1 MRWMNLVIAV
11 VAVSLSPMCE
21 QAPRPPGATTMQM
34 DFTRVGGFYS
44 APFPNE
50 DLRKADGS
58 IDLSLFP
65 SRGKATVVDAA
76 LAQLSAEAR
85 GFSTTAGIFFAGT
98 APLDPASLPTP
109 AMSTRANASVYL
121 VDVDPASP
129 SYGRRMPIEVVF
141 QADGGR
147 FGAPNLLTLIPYQG
161 VPLRE
166 STLYAAVVTVR
177 VHDQWGRALG
187 VSPAMQTL
195 LQRGVPPGLSAPA
208 LEQMRTAIDLLRKVT
223 FTEDLA
229 AIAVFRTGAPLAGM
243 EAIRKALLLETPAPN
258 TPPIP
263 AETFPRYCVYQTTI
277 DMPQYQSGTPPYE
290 TTGGTWVFDAAGLPV
305 RQRYERAGVLLTL
318 PRTKMPPGG
327 FPTVVFSRTG
337 AGSNRALVEHG
348 ARSAKGEIELGS
360 GPALDFARAGFAAI
374 SIDGPLGGLRN
385 PANADEQFLIFNTS
399 NPAAIRDNIRQ
410 SAAELML
417 TARLL
422 ETLTVDASGCGGLEN
437 SSARFDTSK
446 LALFGHSMGATIAPL
461 ALAFEPR
468 FGAAILSGSG
478 GSWINNLLYKQK
490 PMPVRHITEF
500 MLGYTTR
507 FYRVT
512 AGDPGVSL
520 MQWSAEAA
528 DPPLY
533 GARMNTHVLM
543 FQGIVDNYIL
553 PPMANASS
561 LSMQLDLAGDEL
573 DIGSEEL
580 KQFAPYRDVV
590 AFSGRAVVPYPVSG
604 NLQRPDGRFVTGA
617 VVQRLGD
624 GIQDGHEIVFQT
636 AGPKYQ
642 YRCFLATFARGMP
655 QVAQPVDS
663 LEVCP
668 PAQIV
673 HAPDRDEPMPASGAG
688 AP

>member
-11 VAVSLSPMCE
+11 VGVSLSPVCE
-21 QAPRPPGATTMQM
+21 QAPNPSAPSMMLM
-34 DFTRVGGFYS
+34 DYTRISGFYS

-50 DLRKADGS
+50 DLRKSDGH
-58 IDLSLFP
+58 IDLSGFP
-65 SRGKATVVDAA
+65 GRGKATVVDAA
-76 LAQLSAEAR
+76 LAQLSSEAR

-98 APLDPASLPTP
+98 APLDVSTLPAPS
-109 AMSTRANASVYL
+109 ASTKASASVYL
-121 VDVDPASP
+121 VDVDQTSP
-129 SYGRRMPIEVVF
+129 GYGHRMPIEVIF
-141 QADGGR
+141 QVDGGR
-147 FGAPNLLTLIPYQG
+147 FGAPNLLTLLPYQG
-161 VPLRE
+161 VPLGE

-177 VHDQWGRALG
+177 VHDEWGRALA
-187 VSPAMQTL
+187 VSPAMHTL
-195 LQRGVPPGLSAPA
+195 LEGGVPAGLSGPA
-208 LEQMRTAIDLLRKVT
+208 LAEMRTALDVLRKLT
-223 FTEDLA
+223 LTEELA
-229 AIAVFRTGAPLAGM
+229 AVAVFRTGAPLAGM
-243 EAIRKALLLETPAPN
+243 EAIKQALLREKPAPN
-258 TPPIP
+258 TPLAA
-263 AETFPRYCVYQTTI
+263 AETFPEFCVYETTI
-277 DMPQYQSGTPPYE
+277 DMPAYQ
-290 TTGGTWVFDAAGLPV
+290 AGLPPFESTGGSWV
-305 RQRYERAGVLLTL
+305 YDTAGVPIRQRYERAGVLLTL
-318 PRTKMPPGG
+318 PRTPMPAGG

-348 ARSAKGEIELGS
+348 TRSADGQIVPGS
-360 GPALDFARAGFAAI
+360 GPALEFARAGFAAI

-385 PANADEQFLIFNTS
+385 PANADEQFLIFNGT

-422 ETLTVDASGCGGLEN
+422 ETLTVDARGCEGVRSAE
-437 SSARFDTSK
+437 ARFDTSK

-468 FGAAILSGSG
+468 YKAAILSGSG

-507 FYRVT
+507 FFRVT

-533 GARMNTHVLM
+533 GGRMNTHVLM

-561 LSMQLDLAGDEL
+561 LSMQLDLAGEEL
-573 DIGSEEL
+573 DVASPEL
-580 KQFAPYRDVV
+580 KQFAPFRDVV
-590 AFSGRAVVPYPVSG
+590 AFSGRSVVPYPVEA
-604 NLQRPDGRFVTGA
+604 NLARPDGRLVTGA
-617 VVQRLGD
+617 VVQRVGD
-624 GIQDGHEIVFQT
+624 GLQDGHEIVFQT

-642 YRCFLATFARGMP
+642 YRCFLATFANGTPR
-655 QVAQPVDS
+655 VAKPS
-663 LEVCP
+663 ESTEVCP
-668 PAQIV
+668 VGGAAQG
-673 HAPDRDEPMPASGAG
+673 ARD
-688 AP
+688 